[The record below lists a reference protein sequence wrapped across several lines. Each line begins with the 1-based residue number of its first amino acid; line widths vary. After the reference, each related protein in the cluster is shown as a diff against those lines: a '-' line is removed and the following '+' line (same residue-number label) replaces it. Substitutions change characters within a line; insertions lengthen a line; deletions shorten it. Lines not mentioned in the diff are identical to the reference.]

1 LLDKVPEGDLT
12 DEELAL
18 KQLLATLPS
27 VTLLH
32 LIYQQAAYETQAKD
46 YEFSAVSMRDHWE
59 SGYRDTS
66 ATLKHK
72 DWLQMTQ
79 EDGGIAVHD
88 VHHIES

>member
-1 LLDKVPEGDLT
+1 VPEGDLT
-12 DEELAL
+12 DTEQAL
-18 KQLLATLPS
+18 KQQLAMQPN

-46 YEFSAVSMRDHWE
+46 YEFSAASMREHWE

-72 DWLQMTQ
+72 EWLMMSHR
-79 EDGGIAVHD
+79 DGGITVHD